1 MFKVRDEILLSLS
14 QKLTGFFFSFSFFL
28 FFIFGVRHTFGW
40 QVCSENSDIL
50 AEIQHPIV

>member
-14 QKLTGFFFSFSFFL
+14 QKLTGFFFLFY

>member
-14 QKLTGFFFSFSFFL
+14 QKLTGFFFFFL
-28 FFIFGVRHTFGW
+28 FLYLGFCTFGW